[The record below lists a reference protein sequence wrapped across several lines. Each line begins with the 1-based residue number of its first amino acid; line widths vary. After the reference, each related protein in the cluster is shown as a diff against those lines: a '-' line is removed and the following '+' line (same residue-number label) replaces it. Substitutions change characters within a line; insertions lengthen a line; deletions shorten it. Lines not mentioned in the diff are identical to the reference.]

1 MKKVSVSP
9 LDLQKQ
15 SNHKQ
20 YMIREIYMFSTANFR
35 AFRHPHVYLSE
46 THNLKLLDLLLS
58 FAVMHILWLQ
68 HYANLFLEPHKRQ
81 SYRGLIHYLL

>member
-1 MKKVSVSP
+1 MKEVSVSP

-20 YMIREIYMFSTANFR
+20 YIIREIYMFATANFR
-35 AFRHPHVYLSE
+35 AFRHALLYLSE

-58 FAVMHILWLQ
+58 FAVMLILWV
-68 HYANLFLEPHKRQ
+68 ANLFLEPHKKKP
-81 SYRGLIHYLL
+81 YRGLIHYLL